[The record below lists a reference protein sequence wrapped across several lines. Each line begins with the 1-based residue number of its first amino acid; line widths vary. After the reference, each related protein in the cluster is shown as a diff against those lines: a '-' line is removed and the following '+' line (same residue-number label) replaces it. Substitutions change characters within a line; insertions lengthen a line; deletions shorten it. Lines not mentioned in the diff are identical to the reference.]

1 LPNEKERAGSRLD
14 LPQESAYKL
23 AMMKLVQKRSKKTG
37 LSPGTLIHIG
47 ETRTDSVTV
56 TRFNYAGTHCD
67 EQVVTDMEA
76 LQPPADETVTW
87 VNVGGVHKVEVLEG
101 FGKCFGLHPLLLE
114 DIANTDQRPKL
125 DDYETYLFLVMK
137 MLTTSAR
144 GDILVEQ
151 VSFVLGRNY
160 VLSFQ
165 ENGTDVFGAVRDR
178 LKGGKG
184 RLRQNGSDY
193 LIYALIDAVV
203 DQYFSVL
210 EMLGERIE
218 SLQERVMADPKPE
231 TLQNIHAL
239 KRQLLFVRRAVWPLR
254 EAINNLSRSEC
265 PFLHEPTKL
274 FFRDVYDHVVQIV
287 DTIETLREMVSAS
300 LDIYLSSVSYRLNA
314 VMRVLTV
321 ITTIF
326 MPLSFIAGIYG
337 MNFEHM
343 PELKWA
349 WGYPMALGIMGLV
362 AGIMLIGFRRKNWL

>member
-1 LPNEKERAGSRLD
+1 
-14 LPQESAYKL
+14 
-23 AMMKLVQKRSKKTG
+23 MKLMQKRSRKKG
-37 LSPGTLIHIG
+37 LSPGTLMHIG
-47 ETRTDSVTV
+47 EKRTGPVTV
-56 TRFNYAGTHCD
+56 TLFNYSASHYD
-67 EQVVTDMEA
+67 EHLLHDVNE
-76 LQPPADETVTW
+76 LPPPANETVTW
-87 VNVGGVHKVEVLEG
+87 VDVGGVHKTDMLEA
-101 FGKCFGLHPLLLE
+101 FGKYFSLHPLLLE

-125 DDYETYLFLVMK
+125 DDYETYFFVVMK
-137 MLTTSAR
+137 VLTASDR

-151 VSFVLGRNY
+151 ISFVLGRNY

-165 ENGTDVFGAVRDR
+165 ENGTEVFQSVRDR
-178 LKGGKG
+178 LRAGKG

-193 LIYALIDAVV
+193 LVYALIDTVV
-203 DQYFSVL
+203 DQYFEVL

-218 SLQERVMADPKPE
+218 SLQERVMADPRPE
-231 TLQNIHAL
+231 TLKDIHAL

-265 PFLHEPTKL
+265 PFLHEPTKV

-300 LDIYLSSVSYRLNA
+300 LDIYLSSVSYRLNS

-337 MNFEHM
+337 MNFEYM

-349 WGYPMALGIMGLV
+349 WGYPMALGIMGMV
-362 AGIMLIGFRRKNWL
+362 AAVMLLGFRWKKWL